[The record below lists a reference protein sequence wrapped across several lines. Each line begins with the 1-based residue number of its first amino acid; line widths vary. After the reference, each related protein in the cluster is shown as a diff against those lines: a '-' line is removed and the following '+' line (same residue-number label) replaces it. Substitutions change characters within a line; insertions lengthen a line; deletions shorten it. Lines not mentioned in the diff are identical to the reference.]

1 MKKRS
6 VVWRSF
12 FVLWAFF
19 CNGDDKLHAP
29 VATASHVMPTW
40 KCAKAGIYGRW
51 GKRENH

>member
-1 MKKRS
+1 MKKER
-6 VVWRSF
+6 RLALLFLF
-12 FVLWAFF
+12 FGLFF
-19 CNGDDKLHAP
+19 AMVMINAP